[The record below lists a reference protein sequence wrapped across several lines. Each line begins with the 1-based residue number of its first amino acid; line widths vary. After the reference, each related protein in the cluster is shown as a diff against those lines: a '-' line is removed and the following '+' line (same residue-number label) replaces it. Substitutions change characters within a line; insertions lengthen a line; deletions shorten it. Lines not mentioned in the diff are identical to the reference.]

1 MFRHQKNKQLSEY
14 EVGSSKF
21 NQGLFWNEISQ
32 FWFNVQ
38 TDDDG
43 GGGGSSSSIIIELQA
58 MMTMGLTHIALHCRD
73 QLGQSKQSRASQQG
87 QMFCSPCQ
95 IWSQDT
101 PFISF
106 VTLVSKN
113 FAAYLRF
120 LKWKPFL
127 AFHFP
132 VTMGFEM
139 LKPHNY
145 DARVTINLDIAW
157 LRLIQLL
164 LVPLPPGRAVYSRG
178 RRRTS
183 WGSFTVW
190 IVRRFVSHSTG
201 LRFSG

>member
-1 MFRHQKNKQLSEY
+1 MSVVPLLPGDPLWIVVGWKNERMGRRTGNAV
-14 EVGSSKF
+14 E
-21 NQGLFWNEISQ
+21 N
-32 FWFNVQ
+32 
-38 TDDDG
+38 
-43 GGGGSSSSIIIELQA
+43 SSSIIIELQWWQWA
-58 MMTMGLTHIALHCRD
+58 WLTSHCRD

-157 LRLIQLL
+157 LRLIQLPPP
-164 LVPLPPGRAVYSRG
+164 PLWAAIRCR

-183 WGSFTVW
+183 WGSFTVR
-190 IVRRFVSHSTG
+190 IVRDSYHTQ
-201 LRFSG
+201 LASG

>member
-1 MFRHQKNKQLSEY
+1 MIHLSYRPSDRGWIYLRLTNFKWIWSRDFKIQSRFILEWDF
-14 EVGSSKF
+14 SI
-21 NQGLFWNEISQ
+21 L
-32 FWFNVQ
+32 VQ
-38 TDDDG
+38 CSNRQRWWRRRRSC

-132 VTMGFEM
+132 S
-139 LKPHNY
+139 HNGVWN
-145 DARVTINLDIAW
+145 AQAA
-157 LRLIQLL
+157 LL
-164 LVPLPPGRAVYSRG
+164 WCSRDY
-178 RRRTS
+178 
-183 WGSFTVW
+183 
-190 IVRRFVSHSTG
+190 
-201 LRFSG
+201 